1 MTRRKLLGFVLASA
15 ALGFVLSLPAVA
27 QPPANAEPIR
37 IGMAKSFFNDVPGIL
52 VSIATGPFNKLMKDT
67 TGLTGKLSTGD
78 DAFEIADKLE
88 SKQLSLGVFHG
99 HEFAWVQ
106 KKNPKL
112 KPIMV
117 VANRQHDVRAYVIVK
132 KDSNAERIK
141 DLRGKTIDIPLATKE
156 HCRAFLTRN
165 CSDNANTE
173 FKAFFG
179 AVKKSATQMDAMDEV
194 CRGKLDAVLV
204 DSIGLAFYKEE
215 KKFCFE
221 NNLRV
226 LEASIAFPQA
236 VIAYREGAVD
246 AETLKKF
253 HDGLLDAHK
262 NPEGSGMMK
271 MWCIEAFETVPADYS
286 ARLAETLKAY
296 PMPEATKVSQR

>member
-1 MTRRKLLGFVLASA
+1 MTRRKLLGFALSCA
-15 ALGFVLSLPAVA
+15 ALGFVMSPPASA
-27 QPPANAEPIR
+27 QPPANPEPVR

-78 DAFEIADKLE
+78 DAFEIAAKLE
-88 SKQLSLGVFHG
+88 SKQLHLGVFHG

-106 KKNPKL
+106 SKNPNL

-117 VANRQHDVRAYVIVK
+117 VANRQHDVRAFIIVK
-132 KDSNAERIK
+132 KDCPAECIR
-141 DLRGKTIDIPLATKE
+141 DLRNKAIDIPLATKE
-156 HCRAFLTRN
+156 HCRAFLSRN

-173 FKAFFG
+173 FKSFFS
-179 AVKKSATQMDAMDEV
+179 AVKKSATQMDGMDEV
-194 CRGKLDAVLV
+194 CRGKCDAVLV

-226 LEASIAFPQA
+226 LETSIAFPQA

-246 AETLKKF
+246 VDTLKKF
-253 HDGLLDAHK
+253 HDGLLNAHK
-262 NPEGSGMMK
+262 NPEGAGMMK
-271 MWCIEAFETVPADYS
+271 MWCIEAFESVPADYS
-286 ARLAETLKAY
+286 TRLAETLKAY
-296 PMPEATKVSQR
+296 PMPAATK